1 MVETSETTSLISA
14 GKVQGT
20 NVYNTQGD
28 LLGEVYDVMIDKMS
42 GKVAYAVVSFGGF
55 LGMGNRYHPLPW
67 STLKYDLRQG
77 GYVVGLTKRS
87 SKERRLTRP
96 TSCRHGA
103 TAPTRRPF
111 TTTTRHSPTGAR
123 SSTTLADLLTPLF
136 AANPF
141 SAVRASLRWWSSDE
155 FEDGLAHG
163 GQGRLRR
170 RPVDSFFPALL
181 F

>member
-28 LLGEVYDVMIDKMS
+28 SLGEVYDVMIDKMS
-42 GKVAYAVVSFGGF
+42 GKVAYAVMSFGGF

-67 STLKYDLRQG
+67 STLKYDTRQG

-96 TSCRHGA
+96 TSRRHGA

-123 SSTTLADLLTPLF
+123 SSLPLPKISPGHR
-136 AANPF
+136 AAGGPCF
-141 SAVRASLRWWSSDE
+141 IRRAKRILSAAACQHCRHPR
-155 FEDGLAHG
+155 
-163 GQGRLRR
+163 
-170 RPVDSFFPALL
+170 
-181 F
+181 